1 MTVFM
6 LGKDE
11 SSINYLIGFGIFPL
25 IGIISTPNI
34 VKHATNDTQKWKDI
48 FYSKGNLNSTK
59 ETADYYRVN
68 TPVSFEKKILLAVY
82 KGQFLNVLVVIG
94 IMLLVI
100 GLCIHYVMREHG
112 YTGNI
117 ISNLIELKAK
127 KAIGGMFFLMI
138 FFLAFGIPIIA
149 YYVSNALKKIRVV
162 RNHEYIAYHVIV
174 QSVNSGRISIYDK
187 NKHYSYKYCTCVGIK
202 EKDVHLTPATLIFY
216 RDMIFILYLAVNTES
231 RSKGYGSY
239 LLKWCLQKYR
249 DKKIYL
255 NIEEVR
261 EDVENFNIL
270 SNCREID
277 INEYKILD
285 RVVAEILDEPISNI
299 VEICS

>member
-34 VKHATNDTQKWKDI
+34 VKHAKNDTQKWKDI